1 MIGWQAS
8 LDYEQSANGV
18 MVNWMQ
24 RKPAGP
30 IKVLSLSDTIVRF
43 VYSPKI
49 RSHFKDIDLI
59 LGCGDLEYYYLEY
72 VLTALNAPLFF
83 VRGNHDKVVE
93 YSGIGQRTAP
103 GGGVDLHR
111 KVIRYKGLLLAG
123 VEGSLRY
130 RYGQFQYTQ
139 AEMWQNV
146 FSLVP
151 ALLYNRLRYGRFLD
165 IFVTHAPPSGIHDRE
180 DLTHQGI
187 RAFRWLIRVFQP
199 AYHFHGH
206 IHIYRPDEVTET
218 LIGATRIINTFSY
231 REMVINLNSKDHS
244 VPSKSKSGVAL

>member
-1 MIGWQAS
+1 MHKWP
-8 LDYEQSANGV
+8 V
-18 MVNWMQ
+18 
-24 RKPAGP
+24 GP
-30 IKVLSLSDTIVRF
+30 LKVLSLSDTIVRF
-43 VYSPKI
+43 VYSPHV

-59 LGCGDLEYYYLEY
+59 IGCGDLEYYYLEF

-111 KVIRYKGLLLAG
+111 RIVRHKGLLLAG

-139 AEMWQNV
+139 AEMWQHV

-151 ALLYNRLRYGRFLD
+151 GLLYNRLRYGRFLD
-165 IFVTHAPPSGIHDRE
+165 VFVTHAPPAGIHDRE

-187 RAFRWLIRVFQP
+187 NAFLWLIRVFQP

-206 IHIYRPDEVTET
+206 IHVYRPDEVIET
-218 LIGATRIINTFSY
+218 LVGSTQVINTFSY
-231 REMVINLNSKDHS
+231 QEVTLNLHSKDHS
-244 VPSKSKSGVAL
+244 VPSKTKTGVPL

>member
-1 MIGWQAS
+1 VS
-8 LDYEQSANGV
+8 LADQQPGDGV
-18 MVNWMQ
+18 TVNWMYKNQ
-24 RKPAGP
+24 VGP

-43 VYSPKI
+43 VYSPKV

-93 YSGIGQRTAP
+93 YSGVGQRTAP

-139 AEMWQNV
+139 AEMWQHV

-151 ALLYNRLRYGRFLD
+151 GMLFNRLRYGRFLD
-165 IFVTHAPPSGIHDRE
+165 VFVTHAPPAGIHDRE
-180 DLTHQGI
+180 DRTHQGI

-206 IHIYRPDEVTET
+206 IHIYRPDDVTET
-218 LIGATRIINTFSY
+218 LIGATKVINTFSY
-231 REMVINLNSKDHS
+231 REMVLNLDSKDHS
-244 VPSKSKSGVAL
+244 VPSKSKSGVTL

>member
-1 MIGWQAS
+1 
-8 LDYEQSANGV
+8 
-18 MVNWMQ
+18 MQ
-24 RKPAGP
+24 NKAVGP
-30 IKVLSLSDTIVRF
+30 IKVLSLSDKIVHF
-43 VYSPKI
+43 VYSPNV
-49 RSHFKDIDLI
+49 RSHFKNIDLI
-59 LGCGDLEYYYLEY
+59 IGCGDLEYYYLEF

-111 KVIRYKGLLLAG
+111 KVVRYKGLLLAG

-130 RYGQFQYTQ
+130 RYGQYQYTQ
-139 AEMWQNV
+139 AEMWSHV

-151 ALLYNRLRYGRFLD
+151 GLIYNRLRYGRFLD
-165 IFVTHAPPSGIHDRE
+165 LFVTHAPPAGIHDRE

-187 RAFRWLIRVFQP
+187 NAFLWLIRVFQP

-206 IHIYRPDEVTET
+206 VHIYKPDEVTET
-218 LIGATRIINTFSY
+218 LVGSTLVINTFSY
-231 REMVINLNSKDHS
+231 REMVLNPGSRDHS
-244 VPSKSKSGVAL
+244 IRSKSETGVPF